1 MSDKCPCGL
10 LKSQC
15 KHPNCGDNNKSCPA
29 CNQTPCQCSLE
40 EECPSCGS

>member
-15 KHPNCGDNNKSCPA
+15 THPDCGDNKSCPA
-29 CNQTPCQCSLE
+29 CNQTPCKCDLE
-40 EECPSCGS
+40 DCPSCGS